1 MQIVVCIFT
10 SRMIPTDLK
19 EQRVLI
25 SVLNWGMG
33 HVSRSIGL
41 IHQLIAQNNTII
53 IACDVSQQ
61 EIFKQY
67 FNDIEY
73 IEHKSYPFKFSGGGN
88 FGWDL
93 IRRFSPLYKCVN
105 AEFTSVEN
113 YVREYN
119 IDVVLSDHRYGFRS
133 TKVPSI
139 FMTHQVNLPLKWY
152 TVLAGL
158 MHKKWLK
165 QFDFIW
171 VFDVEDNRLAGK
183 LSAIGRLKNAHYIG
197 WYSRFSTYLDEYEN
211 IYPYALV
218 VSGPLVYGQQLMD
231 EVTKDWDMNKEL
243 IVVCDDSINVP
254 TAFRK
259 ISGDWKQQDQ
269 ILLQTQHV
277 FSRSGYSTL
286 MDIVQLKCDATLIPT
301 PGQAEQEY
309 LATISK

>member
-10 SRMIPTDLK
+10 SRMIPTNIK

-41 IHQLIAQNNTII
+41 IHQLIVQNNTII

-61 EIFKQY
+61 EIFQQY

-73 IEHKSYPFKFSGGGN
+73 IEHKGYPFKFSGGGN

-93 IRRFSPLYKCVN
+93 MRRFSPLYRHVT
-105 AEFTSVEN
+105 AESASVDS
-113 YVREYN
+113 YVGKYN
-119 IDVVLSDHRYGFRS
+119 IDLVLSDHRYGFRS
-133 TKVPSI
+133 TKVPSV

-152 TVLAGL
+152 TFLAGS
-158 MHKKWLK
+158 MHNKWLK

-197 WYSRFSTYLDEYEN
+197 WYSRFSTYSGDHEKIHTYT
-211 IYPYALV
+211 LV
-218 VSGPLVYGQQLMD
+218 VSGPVVYGQQLVD

-243 IVVCDDSINVP
+243 VVLCDGSINVP
-254 TAFRK
+254 AAFRK

-277 FSRSGYSTL
+277 ISRSGYSTL
-286 MDIVQLKCDATLIPT
+286 MDLGQLKCDATLIPT
-301 PGQAEQEY
+301 SGQAEQEY
-309 LATISK
+309 LAAINK